1 MKGGLPDCRIPVGG
15 DPGWRE
21 LTSGHQP
28 SHGLRWGGIVLVTLL
43 SSCAGVRPGLPGV
56 ALSRRQASRLTMRQS
71 HELERRALHV
81 HGGYYFGSGHPIPLT
96 ARRFRP
102 AVFREPVTLVT
113 RHLYLY
119 QLVDRISR
127 VSGLPVRLGALLEQ
141 QQSEN
146 GQQETQRS
154 LLESTGR
161 VMRISYRGRLA
172 GLLNEIAAHYG
183 LSWRWWHGAIRFFRY
198 ETRVFPLAV
207 LPGSMGTA
215 LVLTNQ
221 SDLGSQGGA
230 AGGASETSSQ
240 TVTQNQRND
249 FWSQLVVDLKAM
261 LTRHGIVFANPEAG
275 TVTVTDRPLI
285 IRRVGRYLASI
296 NRVMQREV
304 SVSVR
309 VYSLD
314 LTNAALRGFNLNVMF
329 DNLARTYGV
338 TVTGANPVASV
349 GGAATLSATLLDTAT
364 GRIGQYAGSHLLVEA
379 LSQYGHVA
387 LMTQGSG
394 IALQGQPLPIQVTK
408 TVGYL
413 ASAQTT
419 ASSLVGQSTAL
430 TPGEVTTGFSMIVV
444 PRILAGRELA
454 MQYAIDLATLNSLTT
469 ISSGGESIQV
479 PSVSSQRFVQR
490 VIMRSGQTLVL
501 AGFEQIENSRQGDQ
515 GLLSWFS
522 GKSRQRKMIFVTLTA
537 RRVRA

>member
-1 MKGGLPDCRIPVGG
+1 MAARLWVAGIT
-15 DPGWRE
+15 GWRWPV
-21 LTSGHQP
+21 SRHKPGKAF
-28 SHGLRWGGIVLVTLL
+28 RWPGIVLVTLL
-43 SSCAGVRPGLPGV
+43 SGCAMTHSGRSGL
-56 ALSRRQASRLTMRQS
+56 ALSRRQLSGLAARQS
-71 HELERRALHV
+71 RELPPRALRIHK
-81 HGGYYFGSGHPIPLT
+81 GYYFGSGRPIPLVMSHS
-96 ARRFRP
+96 RP
-102 AVFREPVTLVT
+102 SVFHETVTLVT

-119 QLVDRISR
+119 QLIDRISQ
-127 VSGLPVRLGALLEQ
+127 VSGLPVRLGALLAQ
-141 QQSEN
+141 QQTEI
-146 GQQETQRS
+146 GQQETQRA
-154 LLESTGR
+154 LLRATGR
-161 VMRISYRGRLA
+161 VMRISYRGALS
-172 GLLNEIAAHYG
+172 GLLNKIAAHYG

-198 ETRVFPLAV
+198 ETRVFALAV
-207 LPGSMGTA
+207 LPGSMGTS
-215 LVLTNQ
+215 LMLTNQ

-230 AGGASETSSQ
+230 TGGASETSSQ
-240 TVTQNQRND
+240 TVTQTQRNN
-249 FWSQLVVDLKAM
+249 FWSRLVANLKSM
-261 LTRHGIVFANPEAG
+261 LTLHGTVFANPEAG
-275 TVTVTDRPLI
+275 TVTVTDRPMIL
-285 IRRVGRYLASI
+285 RRVGRYLASI

-314 LTNAALRGFNLNVMF
+314 LTNATLRSFNLNVVF
-329 DNLARTYGV
+329 NNLARTYGV
-338 TVTGANPVASV
+338 TVTGASPVASV
-349 GGAATLSATLLDTAT
+349 GGAATLSATMLDTAT
-364 GRIGQYAGSHLLVEA
+364 GRIGQYSGSHFLVEA

-419 ASSLVGQSTAL
+419 ASTLVGQSTAL

-444 PRILAGRELA
+444 PRILAGREMA

-469 ISSGGESIQV
+469 ITSGGESIQV

-501 AGFEQIENSRQGDQ
+501 AGFEQIEKSRQDDQ

-522 GKSRQRKMIFVTLTA
+522 GNSRQRKMIFVTLTA

>member
-1 MKGGLPDCRIPVGG
+1 MVHPGHSSVAPTRRRLSGLATRQS
-15 DPGWRE
+15 RE
-21 LTSGHQP
+21 LAP
-28 SHGLRWGGIVLVTLL
+28 
-43 SSCAGVRPGLPGV
+43 
-56 ALSRRQASRLTMRQS
+56 
-71 HELERRALHV
+71 RALHI
-81 HGGYYFGSGHPIPLT
+81 HSGYYFGSGRPIPLIRSH
-96 ARRFRP
+96 ARP
-102 AVFREPVTLVT
+102 PVFHETVTFVT

-119 QLVDRISR
+119 QLIDRISEL
-127 VSGLPVRLGALLEQ
+127 SGLPVRLGALLEQ
-141 QQSEN
+141 QQSKN
-146 GQQETQRS
+146 GQQETQRA
-154 LLESTGR
+154 LLRATGR
-161 VMRISYRGRLA
+161 VMRISYRGVLS
-172 GLLNEIAAHYG
+172 GLLDKIAAHYG
-183 LSWRWWHGAIRFFRY
+183 LSWRWWKGAIRFFRY
-198 ETRVFPLAV
+198 ETRVFTLAV
-207 LPGSMGTA
+207 LPGSMGTS

-230 AGGASETSSQ
+230 TGGASETSSQ
-240 TVTQNQRND
+240 TVTQAQHNN
-249 FWSQLVVDLKAM
+249 FWSRLVANLKSM
-261 LTRHGIVFANPEAG
+261 LTLHGVVFANPEAG
-275 TVTVTDRPLI
+275 TVTVTDRPMILG
-285 IRRVGRYLASI
+285 RVGRYLASV

-314 LTNAALRGFNLNVMF
+314 LTNAALRSFNLNVVF
-329 DNLARTYGV
+329 DNLAQTYGV
-338 TVTGANPVASV
+338 TLTGASPVSSV

-387 LMTQGSG
+387 LLTQGSG

-419 ASSLVGQSTAL
+419 ASTLVGQSTAL

-444 PRILAGRELA
+444 PRIMAGRELA

-469 ISSGGESIQV
+469 ITSGGESIQV

-501 AGFEQIENSRQGDQ
+501 AGFEQVEESRQGDQ

-522 GKSRQRKMIFVTLTA
+522 GHSQQRKMIFVTLTA
-537 RRVRA
+537 RRIRV